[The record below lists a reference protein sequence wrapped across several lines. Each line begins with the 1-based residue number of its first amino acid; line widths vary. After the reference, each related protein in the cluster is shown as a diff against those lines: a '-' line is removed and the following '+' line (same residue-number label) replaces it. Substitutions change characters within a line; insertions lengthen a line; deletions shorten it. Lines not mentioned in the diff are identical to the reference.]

1 MSDHPVTGVNRI
13 LYSYDCLDVLND
25 GAALPSESVDL
36 IYLDPPFNSKSI
48 YNLPF
53 AGRDKDARPVEAFT
67 DTWTWGAREDAL
79 LLELHGGPESRYLAS
94 IVGLAQHID
103 ASKSRG
109 RQPRSS
115 MAAYLIN
122 MAVRLLAMRR
132 VLSPTGSIYL
142 HCDDTASHYLK
153 LVMDTIFGV
162 ENYRTEI
169 IWKRTYAHND
179 TKQGRKQH
187 GRIHDV
193 LLFYTKGESW
203 TWEPLYTGHD
213 KDYVDKFYKHV
224 EPGTGRRYQLTS
236 LTGPYGAAK
245 GNPYYEVMGVSR
257 YWRYSEKRMQAL
269 IDAGRVVQVRPGGVP
284 RYKRYLDEM
293 PGSPLQDVWAD
304 IPPIA
309 AQARERMGYPT
320 QKPVALLERIIAGSS
335 NPGDLVLDPFC
346 GCGTALHAAESL
358 GRRWIGID
366 VSTFSVGLM
375 RGRILRN
382 FAHLTTDDV
391 LVRGVPVN
399 VAEAKELAERDKF
412 EFEKWVCGA
421 IGAEGMFHEP
431 DGERTEVWTGC

>member
-1 MSDHPVTGVNRI
+1 MSDHPATGTNRI

-67 DTWTWGAREDAL
+67 DTWTWGTKEDDLLREL
-79 LLELHGGPESRYLAS
+79 SGGPESRYLAG
-94 IVGLAQHID
+94 IVSLAQHID
-103 ASKSRG
+103 ASKARG

-153 LVMDTIFGV
+153 LVMDAIFGA
-162 ENYRTEI
+162 ENYRAEI
-169 IWKRTYAHND
+169 VWKRTFAHSD

-193 LLFYTKGESW
+193 LLFYTKSDSW

-213 KDYVDKFYKHV
+213 KEYVEKFYKHI
-224 EPGTGRRYQLTS
+224 EPGTERRYQLTS

-257 YWRYSEKRMQAL
+257 YWRYSRERMQAL
-269 IDAGRVVQVRPGGVP
+269 IDAGRVVQVRPGAVP

-293 PGSPLQDVWAD
+293 PGVPLQDVWTD
-304 IPPIA
+304 IPPSRPRPGSGWATRRRSRWPCWSALSREA
-309 AQARERMGYPT
+309 ATPAAWCLTRSAAA
-320 QKPVALLERIIAGSS
+320 ALRFTLPRAWDAAG
-335 NPGDLVLDPFC
+335 
-346 GCGTALHAAESL
+346 
-358 GRRWIGID
+358 
-366 VSTFSVGLM
+366 
-375 RGRILRN
+375 
-382 FAHLTTDDV
+382 
-391 LVRGVPVN
+391 
-399 VAEAKELAERDKF
+399 
-412 EFEKWVCGA
+412 
-421 IGAEGMFHEP
+421 
-431 DGERTEVWTGC
+431 